1 MLLVPDSRIRH
12 IIDAADALLVTV
24 TRRCDKSME
33 PNEQIPAGEGPIPE
47 GPAGEAAASDAA
59 TDDFIGVYQKIRSA
73 LEPART
79 YSVSMHDV
87 DGEPDWL
94 SESALGPDE
103 HATVLDAL
111 ARFTADP
118 SRPFLIQDL
127 GSSRSAV
134 TLRVAN
140 YERELLGAIMIV
152 LDTRAARHFADDP
165 GELMTQTMQRALHQY
180 AAIRRAQREALAA
193 GATTEK
199 LLARRRTGG
208 EVDPELDR
216 LSATLRGN
224 PIELHVQRLVPLRPD
239 TQRRRYEV
247 LLRSKAGLMQNAAPK
262 SMLKMAIANGLG
274 SMIDRRVLTEL
285 VGWLTRHPAV
295 WQVHGLSFSVNLTR
309 TSLHDPNFI
318 RFVDLC
324 IQKAALPRDTIGFEI
339 DMPTALRSKERMQEV
354 ATALHALGCP
364 LILDDF
370 VSSAD
375 CFALMQLPGVAM
387 LKMAS
392 SVTAKSRTDRIAKAA
407 ITALVQRARSQNI
420 LTVAKHTKS
429 RADEQWLADLGF
441 DYVQSH
447 AFSLPVTIG
456 SLVKRFG
463 TNAAQA

>member
-1 MLLVPDSRIRH
+1 
-12 IIDAADALLVTV
+12 
-24 TRRCDKSME
+24 ME
-33 PNEQIPAGEGPIPE
+33 PNEHIPAGEGPIPE
-47 GPAGEAAASDAA
+47 GPAGESPANEGQGN
-59 TDDFIGVYQKIRSA
+59 DFISVYQKIRSA
-73 LEPART
+73 LEPARI

-87 DGEPDWL
+87 DGEADWL

-103 HATVLDAL
+103 HGAVLDAL
-111 ARFTADP
+111 ARFAADP
-118 SRPFLIQDL
+118 SRAFLIQDL

-140 YERELLGAIMIV
+140 YARELLGTIMVV
-152 LDTRAARHFADDP
+152 LDTRAARHYANEPDEWLTP
-165 GELMTQTMQRALHQY
+165 TMQRALHQY
-180 AAIRRAQREALAA
+180 AAIRRTLREAQHA

-199 LLARRRTGG
+199 LLARRGISG

-216 LSATLRGN
+216 LSASLRDN
-224 PIELHVQRLVPLRPD
+224 PIELHVQRLVPLHPD
-239 TQRRRYEV
+239 TQQRRYEV

-262 SMLKMAIANGLG
+262 TMLKTAIANGLG

-318 RFVDLC
+318 KFVDLC
-324 IQKAALPRDTIGFEI
+324 IAKAALPKGTISFEI
-339 DMPTALRSKERMQEV
+339 DMPTALRARERMPDI
-354 ATALHALGCP
+354 AAALRQLGCP

-370 VSSAD
+370 LPHAD
-375 CFALMQLPGVAM
+375 CFAMMQLPGVGM
-387 LKMAS
+387 LKMAAN
-392 SVTAKSRTDRIAKAA
+392 VTSKSRTDRIAKAS
-407 ITALVQRARSQNI
+407 ITALVQRARAQNI

-441 DYVQSH
+441 DFVQSH
-447 AFSLPVTIG
+447 AFSLPVTIS